1 MKKLFSYILLSSM
14 TFPLLGNP
22 SKADEN
28 YFWDISSNGIYE
40 LLKSSISGESNSI
53 SVISTF
59 NRNLNNNVILSESMA
74 WMDNSLQKIFF
85 TEMDSNNSVTGRVWT
100 YSIGDDSWSVGSL
113 TTESNATTEYH
124 AISNNSHTNVSAN
137 TANISTNSSNISS
150 NDTDIATNQTNIAT
164 NSTNISSNDTDIA
177 TNATN
182 ISSNDTDIARNASNI
197 STNNSNI
204 STNKSNINSLGEG
217 IAGTTALTA
226 ALTAL
231 PQTSKESKL
240 SCGVGTGAYSS
251 RYAIGFGCA
260 SKVNERVDI
269 NAGGSY
275 VFGGTKSYGGG
286 TLDSGVVKAGF
297 VFKLGELNK
306 PNQISFNDKKI
317 IDKKLSTLEENNK
330 NLNAKLKLSK
340 AKMMK

>member
-1 MKKLFSYILLSSM
+1 M

-182 ISSNDTDIARNASNI
+182 ISSNDTDIA
-197 STNNSNI
+197 TN
-204 STNKSNINSLGEG
+204 
-217 IAGTTALTA
+217 
-226 ALTAL
+226 
-231 PQTSKESKL
+231 QT
-240 SCGVGTGAYSS
+240 
-251 RYAIGFGCA
+251 
-260 SKVNERVDI
+260 
-269 NAGGSY
+269 
-275 VFGGTKSYGGG
+275 
-286 TLDSGVVKAGF
+286 
-297 VFKLGELNK
+297 
-306 PNQISFNDKKI
+306 
-317 IDKKLSTLEENNK
+317 
-330 NLNAKLKLSK
+330 
-340 AKMMK
+340 